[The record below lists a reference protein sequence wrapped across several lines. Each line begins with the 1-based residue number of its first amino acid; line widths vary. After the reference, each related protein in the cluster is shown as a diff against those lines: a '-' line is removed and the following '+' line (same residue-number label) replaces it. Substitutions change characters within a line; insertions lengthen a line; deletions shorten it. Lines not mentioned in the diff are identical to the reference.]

1 MKEDLLTLQIK
12 VSTIIYNPFINLKE
26 QAAELKKA
34 AVRSEAAPA
43 LVTKIEETIL
53 TLDQLEALNHGS
65 VERIKGFNKA
75 KTTLLKIIKE
85 LSETSPK

>member
-1 MKEDLLTLQIK
+1 MKEDLLTLQVK

-26 QAAELKKA
+26 QAAELKKT

-53 TLDQLEALNHGS
+53 TLDQLEGLNHGS

-75 KTTLLKIIKE
+75 KNTLLKIIKE